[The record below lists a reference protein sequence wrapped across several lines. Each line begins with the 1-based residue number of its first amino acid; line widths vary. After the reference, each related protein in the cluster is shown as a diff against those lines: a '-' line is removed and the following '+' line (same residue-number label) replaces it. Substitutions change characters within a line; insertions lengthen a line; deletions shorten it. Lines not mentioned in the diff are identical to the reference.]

1 MKRIIVVILILF
13 VSGMLAAQQR
23 AEVGATDPSR
33 IGIDAAQQN
42 LKEIS
47 VDKFEREGYWRSYMS
62 SDTGYVMSRLFR
74 GNPLGKE
81 PIPDEE
87 GLDIPD
93 VNVLGTRIDFLRRG
107 HTSFTI
113 YPTRPIPVEGI
124 TKSVS
129 VWVAGRN
136 YNHSLLLLVEDFFGR
151 TFELYMGR
159 LNFQG
164 WKKMTVAIPPQADNS
179 LNGIVQRNYHYNN
192 LMGLK
197 IVGFRIDVDPME
209 AYGSYYI
216 YFDDLRAVTDLFAEN
231 SRDPDDMLDSW

>member
-1 MKRIIVVILILF
+1 
-13 VSGMLAAQQR
+13 
-23 AEVGATDPSR
+23 
-33 IGIDAAQQN
+33 
-42 LKEIS
+42 
-47 VDKFEREGYWRSYMS
+47 MS
-62 SDTGYVMSRLFR
+62 SDFGYTMTRLFR
-74 GNPLGKE
+74 GSPLGKE

-93 VNVLGTRIDFLRRG
+93 NNVLGTRVDYLRRG
-107 HTSFTI
+107 FTSFTI
-113 YPTRPIPVEGI
+113 YPTRPIAIEGI
-124 TKSVS
+124 TKTVS

-136 YNHSLLLLVEDFFGR
+136 YNHSLMLLIEDFFGR
-151 TFELYMGR
+151 PFELYMGR

-192 LMGLK
+192 LMGIK
-197 IVGFRIDVDPME
+197 ILGFRIDVDPME

-231 SRDPDDMLDSW
+231 SRDPDDMMDSW